1 MTDVAEAR
9 TIELTVM
16 SGTQLK
22 ESIDVPDGI
31 HVMEDGQ
38 EKPAGHFMFRV
49 LSQEKGDERLTWD
62 SASLRELQA
71 AKQMFVNLIKKG
83 LKPFRVGID
92 GAATSEV
99 MDEFDPHA
107 EEVIFLPQAL
117 VAGG

>member
-1 MTDVAEAR
+1 MTETAEAR
-9 TIELTVM
+9 TIELTTLA
-16 SGTQLK
+16 GTSIK
-22 ESIDVPDGI
+22 EKIEVPDGVHI
-31 HVMEDGQ
+31 MEDGD
-38 EKPAGHFMFRV
+38 EKPASHFMFRI

-62 SASLRELQA
+62 STSLRELQA

-83 LKPFRVGID
+83 LKPFRVGTD
-92 GAATSEV
+92 GKATSEV